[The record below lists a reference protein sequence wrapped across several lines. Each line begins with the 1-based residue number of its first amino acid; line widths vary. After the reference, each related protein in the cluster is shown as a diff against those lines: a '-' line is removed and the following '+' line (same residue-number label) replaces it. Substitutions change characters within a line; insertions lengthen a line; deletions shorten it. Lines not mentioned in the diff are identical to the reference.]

1 MLYQTVVAVSFLKTL
16 FFPCYRSTDFE
27 VHRNWLAVT
36 SSLPMSKWYVEAT
49 SEWTLDYPPLF
60 AWFELALAKLAIYFD
75 PKMLEV
81 TNLNYA
87 SAETIAF
94 QRLSVIVTDFVLA
107 LGVRTCWH
115 GVARAKGVGKSDD
128 GRVQLL
134 YLVFLNAGLLI
145 VDHVH
150 FQYNG
155 FLFGVLL
162 HSIGCMMQ
170 EKYIQSG
177 FWFSALLNLKH
188 IYLYCAPVYFFYL
201 LKHYCLCSNGGTKFD
216 APKSFLRLAKLG
228 AVVISVFAASFG
240 PFVYLGQID
249 KVAARLFP
257 FKRGL
262 CHAYWAPNFWALYNL
277 ADKVA
282 VTVAGHL
289 ELVAPSD
296 SSVASMT
303 GGLVQ
308 EFTHLILP
316 SVPPAVTFVVSFAS
330 MVPCLAK
337 LWISPRNSAQF
348 LRALIL
354 CSFGS
359 FMFGW
364 HVHEKAILLVILPY
378 TVLSFLDA
386 VDAKLLPIL
395 SLTGHVSLMPLLF
408 RHQEFMI
415 KISLVAFHALLT
427 LYWHRS
433 YYTRRS
439 SAKKAQNKPTLGG
452 ALTVAYVL
460 GLVALPVFEVAAPL
474 VGPLARYPFLTLLSY
489 SIYCAMGLVYC
500 WIRIYYRC
508 LTL

>member
-1 MLYQTVVAVSFLKTL
+1 MWATVD
-16 FFPCYRSTDFE
+16 RSTDFE

-177 FWFSALLNLKH
+177 KRS
-188 IYLYCAPVYFFYL
+188 YFILDPHEQFI
-201 LKHYCLCSNGGTKFD
+201 
-216 APKSFLRLAKLG
+216 SFLN
-228 AVVISVFAASFG
+228 FG
-240 PFVYLGQID
+240 PQGS
-249 KVAARLFP
+249 
-257 FKRGL
+257 G
-262 CHAYWAPNFWALYNL
+262 
-277 ADKVA
+277 
-282 VTVAGHL
+282 
-289 ELVAPSD
+289 S
-296 SSVASMT
+296 
-303 GGLVQ
+303 
-308 EFTHLILP
+308 
-316 SVPPAVTFVVSFAS
+316 PP
-330 MVPCLAK
+330 
-337 LWISPRNSAQF
+337 
-348 LRALIL
+348 
-354 CSFGS
+354 
-359 FMFGW
+359 
-364 HVHEKAILLVILPY
+364 Y
-378 TVLSFLDA
+378 
-386 VDAKLLPIL
+386 
-395 SLTGHVSLMPLLF
+395 
-408 RHQEFMI
+408 
-415 KISLVAFHALLT
+415 
-427 LYWHRS
+427 
-433 YYTRRS
+433 
-439 SAKKAQNKPTLGG
+439 
-452 ALTVAYVL
+452 
-460 GLVALPVFEVAAPL
+460 
-474 VGPLARYPFLTLLSY
+474 
-489 SIYCAMGLVYC
+489 
-500 WIRIYYRC
+500 
-508 LTL
+508 